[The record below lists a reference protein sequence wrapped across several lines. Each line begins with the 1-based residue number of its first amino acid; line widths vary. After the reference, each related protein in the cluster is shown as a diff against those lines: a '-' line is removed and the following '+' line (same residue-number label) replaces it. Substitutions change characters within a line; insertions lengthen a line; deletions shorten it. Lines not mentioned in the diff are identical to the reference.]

1 MSAVT
6 LSLRVSSAN
15 VQKLSNKSTKL
26 KAAEIL
32 PPLPQDLKS
41 VCDVEKFESIV
52 NAQSLE
58 AQIIGIREVSI
69 TTKV

>member
-15 VQKLSNKSTKL
+15 VQKLSNNSTKV